1 MTNHAEDYFDHVAA
15 LKKHHGLNQNG
26 THAEIIVTEDMYS
39 PWTWYIA
46 TFGDY
51 DLDCTY
57 GSGCTPLDA
66 IVDLLDQVEG

>member
-1 MTNHAEDYFDHVAA
+1 MPEQIPAHIRHRTDCTCNEC
-15 LKKHHGLNQNG
+15 
-26 THAEIIVTEDMYS
+26 HAEIVVKEDMYA

-57 GSGCTPLDA
+57 GSGRTPLDA
-66 IVDLLDQVEG
+66 IVDLLDNAAED